1 MVSLSNAKTLK
12 TGATAKS
19 KRSDKAEIEIAGLE
33 DVAAIDAVIKSLT
46 ALKKAKESQVK
57 DAMKSYFVTT
67 GAATKKRPENFR
79 GIEGDASASCELRIR
94 GAGSA
99 LSDDE
104 AELMESKGLPV
115 EEVIETVATLVINP
129 EYLQDQIL
137 LAKVE
142 QQLNKIKDIPD
153 DFIMSQE
160 GKSKKIVGETALDV
174 LFADHSQDAI
184 DDLLSV
190 VGVLAVKPTLKD
202 DDITK
207 AMEVVNRIV
216 NPPKKAKK
224 TAA

>member
-79 GIEGDASASCELRIR
+79 GIE
-94 GAGSA
+94 
-99 LSDDE
+99 

-115 EEVIETVATLVINP
+115 EEVVETVATLVINP

-174 LFADHSQDAI
+174 LFAEHSQDAI